1 MKYNEIEDFIKSKD
15 TIYLNRGMTNTN
27 EYSPLRLHA
36 QITMPRYKQIGK
48 DALIKFFDDKEI
60 KLITYGYSS
69 DSMRSHNIYRSE
81 DSEIYVVHICMGK
94 ISDAFYLTI
103 DEVSQY
109 FFNEESSKFEYP
121 SNDFL
126 EKITKLK

>member
-1 MKYNEIEDFIKSKD
+1 MDYTDIEEFIKSKD
-15 TIYLNRGMTNTN
+15 KIYLNRGLTNTK
-27 EYSPLRLHA
+27 EYSPMRLHA
-36 QITMPRYKQIGK
+36 QITMSRYKDIGK
-48 DALIKFFDDKEI
+48 QALIKFFDDEEI

-81 DSEIYVVHICMGK
+81 DSEIFVVHNCMGR

-126 EKITKLK
+126 EKISKLK

>member
-15 TIYLNRGMTNTN
+15 TIYLNRGITNTN
-27 EYSPLRLHA
+27 EYSPMRLHA
-36 QITMPRYKQIGK
+36 QITMPRYKDIGK
-48 DALIKFFDDKEI
+48 QALIKFFDDDEI

-69 DSMRSHNIYRSE
+69 DSMRSHDIYRSE
-81 DSEIYVVHICMGK
+81 DNVIYVVHNCMGK

-109 FFNEESSKFEYP
+109 FFNEESNKFEYP
-121 SNDFL
+121 SDNFL
-126 EKITKLK
+126 QKILELK

>member
-1 MKYNEIEDFIKSKD
+1 MEYSEIEEFIKSKD
-15 TIYLNRGMTNTN
+15 KIYLNRGINDTY
-27 EYSPLRLHA
+27 EYCVMRLHA
-36 QITMPRYKQIGK
+36 QITMPRYKDIGK
-48 DALIKFFDDKEI
+48 EALIKFFEDENI

-81 DSEIYVVHICMGK
+81 DSEIYVVHNCMGR

-121 SNDFL
+121 SNSFL